1 MGRLVYESILV
12 AYFESILV
20 AYLDMLL
27 EKGREGGRNWDGK
40 WGGGRE
46 GRKRRNIGNL
56 NR

>member
-1 MGRLVYESILV
+1 MGRLVY
-12 AYFESILV
+12 ESILV

-27 EKGREGGRNWDGK
+27 EKGREGGRNWDGQ
-40 WGGGRE
+40 WGGATE